1 MKIEEF
7 PGANRTVSFL
17 NSESTTRARCGYGYA
32 NGQDDWGIYRATLQR
47 ETHRDHQNP
56 KFSIQKKEEEIKA
69 GCFRA
74 GVSKLR
80 GSNTREKKNDEN
92 DFLESHQVESP
103 TAGLNSVSTE
113 VPAHSEQYGSV
124 PADTPGTAF
133 PQLPRWLCWAGST
146 VPVPP
151 FLSQNLH

>member
-1 MKIEEF
+1 MRLEICK
-7 PGANRTVSFL
+7 
-17 NSESTTRARCGYGYA
+17 RAR
-32 NGQDDWGIYRATLQR
+32 DWGFYRATLQR
-47 ETHRDHQNP
+47 DTHRDHQNP
-56 KFSIQKKEEEIKA
+56 RFSIQKEEAGIQA

-74 GVSKLR
+74 EVSKLR
-80 GSNTREKKNDEN
+80 GSNSREKKNDEN

-103 TAGLNSVSTE
+103 TAGLNSVSAE

-133 PQLPRWLCWAGST
+133 PNSRAGFVGPVPLC
-146 VPVPP
+146 PVPP